1 MQSLPIIVQVQG
13 KDSELSKVSI
23 PPFVFAL
30 VALVGIA
37 WISALILIRV
47 RSDDEID
54 EMITNIRKDSEID
67 NVIEAELLD

>member
-1 MQSLPIIVQVQG
+1 
-13 KDSELSKVSI
+13 
-23 PPFVFAL
+23 

>member
-1 MQSLPIIVQVQG
+1 M
-13 KDSELSKVSI
+13 SI

-37 WISALILIRV
+37 WVSALVLIRV

-54 EMITNIRKDSEID
+54 AMITNLRTDSEIEG
-67 NVIEAELLD
+67 VIEAELLD

>member
-1 MQSLPIIVQVQG
+1 V
-13 KDSELSKVSI
+13 

-37 WISALILIRV
+37 WISALVLIRV

-54 EMITNIRKDSEID
+54 GMITNLRNDSEIED
-67 NVIEAELLD
+67 IIEAELLD